1 MSGGRRESSL
11 PQGEFV
17 VRQEQVRSTQLRFA
31 STQAVSRARAL
42 CVVALAV
49 VLAACTRSVT
59 TSPPVIASKSAP
71 APAGNT
77 TGAPTSR
84 GAIEGFLAAV
94 RASDLQSMSGIWGTA
109 KGPARDLMKRE
120 ELEKRLVVMQ
130 CLLMHD
136 KWSFVNDSPILQ
148 TGGHQQWQVELTRK
162 SSVARTAFNTVPG
175 PGGRWFLDDVDVT
188 PLREFCR

>member
-1 MSGGRRESSL
+1 MSGGKRESSL
-11 PQGEFV
+11 PQGDFV
-17 VRQEQVRSTQLRFA
+17 VRQEQVQSTQRRRTIA
-31 STQAVSRARAL
+31 GSMTRSGARAAFAL
-42 CVVALAV
+42 TVA
-49 VLAACTRSVT
+49 LAACTRTVS
-59 TSPPVIASKSAP
+59 TSPPVITSKSAP
-71 APAGNT
+71 AAAGNV
-77 TGAPTSR
+77 TGATSSR
-84 GAIEGFLAAV
+84 AAIETFLAAV
-94 RASDLQSMSGIWGTA
+94 KASDLQAMSGIWGTN

-136 KWSFVNDSPILQ
+136 KWSFVGDSPMLQ

-162 SSVARTAFNTVPG
+162 SSVAKTAFNTVPG